1 MSTSAQRRKRRQES
15 RPRRQAADGPP
26 EPDLDLLPAGVAAA
40 GRAARP
46 IASRRRGAA
55 RQARRPDAPDEER
68 ELMDLYPQPRD
79 GGRSRIRS
87 SPAGRARVLA
97 TAGGGRRPITALR

>member
-40 GRAARP
+40 GRAPRP
-46 IASRRRGAA
+46 IASRRRGTA

-68 ELMDLYPQPRD
+68 ALMDLYPQPR
-79 GGRSRIRS
+79 GREAAFEYVPARTGERAPSRHGQATP
-87 SPAGRARVLA
+87 PA
-97 TAGGGRRPITALR
+97 

>member
-1 MSTSAQRRKRRQES
+1 MSTSAQWRTRRQES

-40 GRAARP
+40 GLAARAADE
-46 IASRRRGAA
+46 RGAA